1 MYPSFT
7 FVCHKTLF
15 IRSFSLLLTSVVRKI
30 RWFPDGIF
38 LQCSKNITPLTM
50 VALER
55 GHQETCIHSPAPEK
69 GREVI
74 WIVCAMLMIRTS
86 YHPQPGCSWIS
97 YLFYISPRIAFPL
110 QHKAASWTL
119 HEKCKPNPRL
129 NWKSIH
135 EFRWWLRRC
144 PTLFL
149 WPQWSLSIHL
159 LSCSAETE
167 KLKLTNAARRK
178 SLGKWMLS

>member
-1 MYPSFT
+1 MIPRWHFFT
-7 FVCHKTLF
+7 VQQEHNPPNYG
-15 IRSFSLLLTSVVRKI
+15 SSRKSAS
-30 RWFPDGIF
+30 RN
-38 LQCSKNITPLTM
+38 L
-50 VALER
+50 
-55 GHQETCIHSPAPEK
+55 HSQPAPEK

-97 YLFYISPRIAFPL
+97 YLFYVSPRIAFPL